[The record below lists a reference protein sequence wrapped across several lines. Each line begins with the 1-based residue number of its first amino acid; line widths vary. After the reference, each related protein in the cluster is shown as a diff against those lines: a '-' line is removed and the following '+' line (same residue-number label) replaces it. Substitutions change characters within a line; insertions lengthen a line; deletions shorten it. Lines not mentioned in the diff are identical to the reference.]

1 MCGDG
6 LCVPTGNTY
15 ECDCSETDYFGDHCE
30 MNQCENILCGP
41 NGSKFVTYEFQGSNI
56 CECLCNEG
64 FEGPLCDSQIPSKW
78 GQQCSEDLICNQLG
92 QKCDSSL
99 KQCICDEENG
109 FILNQFQAEVTKL
122 YKLNSHAV
130 GARYYLRCRFFF

>member
-15 ECDCSETDYFGDHCE
+15 ECDCSETDFFGDHCE
-30 MNQCENILCGP
+30 MNQCENVLCGP
-41 NGSKFVTYEFQGSNI
+41 NGSKFITYEFQGSNI
-56 CECLCNEG
+56 CECICNEG

-92 QKCDSSL
+92 QKCDSRL

-109 FILNQFQAEVTKL
+109 FILNLFQAEVNKL
-122 YKLNSHAV
+122 YNRLPYW
-130 GARYYLRCRFFF
+130 RRIIIT